1 METISEQVS
10 LGPPRADARITVD
23 RMTYL
28 PGVWKLGWC
37 PLICCREG
45 MRLEL
50 WLWVMPDLQNTQVDS
65 LAS

>member
-1 METISEQVS
+1 MSKC
-10 LGPPRADARITVD
+10 PRGLPVLMLDARITVD
-23 RMTYL
+23 MTTYL
-28 PGVWKLGWC
+28 PGVWKLGWY
-37 PLICCREG
+37 PLICCRKG